1 MKINHLA
8 LWTSNLE
15 AMRDFYTTYFGA
27 KSIDLYHNKKT
38 EFKSYFLSFDDE
50 TRLEIMTRPDI
61 AERTA
66 KDDFGYAHLAMSVGT
81 KEQVDDL
88 TNLLAQEGFEI
99 VGKPRTTGDGY
110 YESVVLDPDGNKV
123 EITV

>member
-8 LWTSNLE
+8 LWTRNLE

-50 TRLEIMTRPDI
+50 TRLEIMTRPGI

-99 VGKPRTTGDGY
+99 VGQPRTTGDGY
-110 YESVVLDPDGNKV
+110 YESIVLDPDGNKV

>member
-8 LWTSNLE
+8 LWTRNLE

-50 TRLEIMTRPDI
+50 TRL
-61 AERTA
+61 
-66 KDDFGYAHLAMSVGT
+66 DDYDT
-81 KEQVDDL
+81 
-88 TNLLAQEGFEI
+88 
-99 VGKPRTTGDGY
+99 PRY
-110 YESVVLDPDGNKV
+110 CRKNSKR
-123 EITV
+123 